1 MADSIKTYLK
11 IAKDAVVEPEDRL
24 EDKIIDRI
32 SHIDEKDNEELL
44 DDNFRDFF
52 NKNNSKPY
60 ILEQKIRTHPGA
72 FAIISLMIMG
82 MIAITAYFAKM
93 VLVADNK

>member
-1 MADSIKTYLK
+1 MADNIKTYLK
-11 IAKDAVVEPEDRL
+11 IAKDAVVKAEDRL

-72 FAIISLMIMG
+72 FVIISLMIMG
-82 MIAITAYFAKM
+82 MVALAACFAKK